1 MFSTTKLC
9 RISEKPKN
17 INKQQMIHEAESLD
31 SAFPPYAPTAHS
43 MHAPTL
49 YWSTELLC
57 YCAPFPEVNISE
69 TSEMLCRYEAW
80 THSQI
85 ESDVTGTHKEKRN
98 RCHCGCAD
106 VAVNIMPVNIASSKR
121 KNINNSF
128 FSSLLLR
135 WRWFERRLTYFCR
148 TSTIFLL
155 PSSTWFHSYEEEQE
169 EKVFPWTFCKSFL
182 FSFDFESSCSLETI
196 PERG

>member
-1 MFSTTKLC
+1 MRERETEQESGREKENKNPVNPRIGRKAGALITFYCQFTIFSSRERINKINGKKMFSTTKLC

-31 SAFPPYAPTAHS
+31 SAFPPFEPTAHS

-80 THSQI
+80 THPQI
-85 ESDVTGTHKEKRN
+85 RI
-98 RCHCGCAD
+98 RCDDSHTRAMSLWLCPMLPM
-106 VAVNIMPVNIASSKR
+106 NIMRCKHSK
-121 KNINNSF
+121 
-128 FSSLLLR
+128 
-135 WRWFERRLTYFCR
+135 
-148 TSTIFLL
+148 
-155 PSSTWFHSYEEEQE
+155 Q
-169 EKVFPWTFCKSFL
+169 
-182 FSFDFESSCSLETI
+182 
-196 PERG
+196 